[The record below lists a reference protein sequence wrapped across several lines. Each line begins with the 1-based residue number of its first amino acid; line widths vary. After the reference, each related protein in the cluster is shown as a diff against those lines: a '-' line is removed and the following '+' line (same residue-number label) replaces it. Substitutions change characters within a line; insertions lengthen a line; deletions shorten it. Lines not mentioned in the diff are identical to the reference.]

1 MTKVV
6 VDPGICGFMATIEV
20 AALSDRAARVTV
32 TSECEK
38 AVGAGELLNEIDWFS
53 ILRKQGEGYSA
64 YRDAMLDMKHVAC
77 PVPVAIL
84 KAVEAELGFALPKDV
99 SFQIQRES

>member
-1 MTKVV
+1 
-6 VDPGICGFMATIEV
+6 MATIEV
-20 AALSDRAARVTV
+20 AAISDRAARVTV
-32 TSECEK
+32 TGECEK
-38 AVGAGELLNEIDWFS
+38 AGGAGELVNEIDWFS

-99 SFQIQRES
+99 SFQIQKES

>member
-84 KAVEAELGFALPKDV
+84 KAVEAELGFAAAKDV
-99 SFQIQRES
+99 SFQIQKES

>member
-6 VDPGICGFMATIEV
+6 VDPGICGFIAIIEAV
-20 AALSDRAARVTV
+20 ALSDRAARVTV
-32 TSECEK
+32 TSECE
-38 AVGAGELLNEIDWFS
+38 
-53 ILRKQGEGYSA
+53 
-64 YRDAMLDMKHVAC
+64 
-77 PVPVAIL
+77 